1 VTSEYWTKA
10 LADLEKL
17 QQHQDPPFTHG
28 QALEKFRLLESE
40 CTAIFN
46 KPPPKEEKPAEAPK
60 AEEKPAEPPK
70 AEEKTSETPKADEK
84 PAEPPKAEAK
94 PAEAPKAEEK
104 PAEAPKA

>member
-46 KPPPKEEKPAEAPK
+46 KPPPKEEKPAEEKTETKPD
-60 AEEKPAEPPK
+60 ENKPAEDVPM
-70 AEEKTSETPKADEK
+70 DE
-84 PAEPPKAEAK
+84 PAVSPDDLS
-94 PAEAPKAEEK
+94 
-104 PAEAPKA
+104 